1 MTETDIV
8 YDDLPASVKQRFEAL
23 TQYEGW
29 KRDDVDMLERKG
41 MEKVYVIEIE
51 KARRNWTS
59 ILMSM
64 EIC

>member
-1 MTETDIV
+1 MTETNIA
-8 YDDLPASVKQRFEAL
+8 YDDLPLIVKHAFEAL

-29 KRDDVDMLERKG
+29 KCDDVDMLERKG

-51 KARRNWTS
+51 KARRNWIS

-64 EIC
+64 ENY

>member
-1 MTETDIV
+1 MTETDIA
-8 YDDLPASVKQRFEAL
+8 YDALPAPVKQAFEAL

-64 EIC
+64 EIY